1 MDYIFFSH
9 SYNKI
14 MLPGGYISSC
24 IHIINKGPMS
34 SSKSLFLKIILKNI
48 LFVGIVDNHDLPDMI
63 VCLIALT
70 SLALI
75 YIHCNYEEFT
85 STQ

>member
-1 MDYIFFSH
+1 
-9 SYNKI
+9 
-14 MLPGGYISSC
+14 
-24 IHIINKGPMS
+24 MS

-48 LFVGIVDNHDLPDMI
+48 LFVGNNTRIVDNHDLPDMI

-75 YIHCNYEEFT
+75 HITMRSSHQLNKKSST
-85 STQ
+85 SVVSNICFYNHKNVLST